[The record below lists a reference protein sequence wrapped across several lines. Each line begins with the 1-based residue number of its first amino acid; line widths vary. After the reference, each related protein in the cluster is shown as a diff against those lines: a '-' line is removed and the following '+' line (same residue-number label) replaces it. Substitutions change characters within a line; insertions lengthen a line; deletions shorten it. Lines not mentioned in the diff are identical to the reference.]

1 MENTLESLIIK
12 KKISKIMQQ
21 NNIKNIHE
29 IFHK

>member
-12 KKISKIMQQ
+12 KKMSKIMQQ
-21 NNIKNIHE
+21 NNIKNIYE